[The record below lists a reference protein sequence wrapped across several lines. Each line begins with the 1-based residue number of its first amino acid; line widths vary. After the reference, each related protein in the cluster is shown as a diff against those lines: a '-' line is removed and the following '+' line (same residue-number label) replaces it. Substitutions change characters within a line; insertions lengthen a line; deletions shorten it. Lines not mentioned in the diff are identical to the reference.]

1 MRNGQAKP
9 NVDWTTIQKQYVAG
23 YKAFS
28 LSKMHPVSRQAIDKK
43 IKKEGWLQEGKLDYK
58 NVVAA
63 KKIVEVKTATATK
76 TDATKEM
83 IVKSSPVQM
92 FSKDTPEVREEIL
105 RHIAEGVPKGI
116 SSETSGISE
125 KTFYEWIRKDESFAI
140 SVRAAERKAVADR
153 VQRIGLAGKRG
164 DWKADSWYLERT
176 QKQIFGNETNKL
188 GAMNLHIN
196 INRDTSLEPVTI
208 NAETVDEPT
217 VIDN

>member
-176 QKQIFGNETNKL
+176 QRQIFGNENNKL
-188 GAMNLHIN
+188 GAMNLQIN
-196 INRDTSLEPVTI
+196 IMRDTSTEPVTI
-208 NAETVDEPT
+208 DSVTIDNAEVSES
-217 VIDN
+217 

>member
-28 LSKMHPVSRQAIDKK
+28 LSKMHPVSSQAIDKK

-63 KKIVEVKTATATK
+63 KKIVEPKTATATK

-208 NAETVDEPT
+208 EAETVDEPT